1 MAQDLRKATHELIS
15 FVERAL
21 RTTDD
26 PTVEEDGQAWQVRK
40 NPNAGVAVT
49 LHEVVD
55 GKPTGARATKFIA
68 AQERHADHPEDIPF
82 VAGQPT
88 YLRQDGEDVLVV
100 WVRDRES
107 TEREFGGWPP
117 PALTDEQ
124 RSGLES
130 PFMQSLSERIHPI
143 AERLR
148 GGDPEAKGE
157 FVRVMTELRA
167 EHPDELAE
175 LQSVTQS
182 VFQGPEA
189 MESLAERIDSVVAE
203 CVHSGWHAGEQWESD
218 VPFPQR
224 GVRLERGNRVREIRA
239 TIFGPGQWLLLRDA
253 AA

>member
-1 MAQDLRKATHELIS
+1 MARDLRKATHELIS

-26 PTVEEDGQAWQVRK
+26 LTVEEDGQAWQVHK

-68 AQERHADHPEDIPF
+68 AQERHPDHPEDIPF

-88 YLRQDGEDVLVV
+88 YLRQDGDDVLVV

-107 TEREFGGWPP
+107 MERDGEWPP
-117 PALTDEQ
+117 PALTDEM
-124 RSGLES
+124 RSELES
-130 PFMQSLSERIHPI
+130 PFVHSLSERTRSI

-148 GGDPEAKGE
+148 DGDPEAKQDLM
-157 FVRVMTELRA
+157 RVMTELRTEHA
-167 EHPDELAE
+167 EELSG
-175 LQSVTQS
+175 LQSVVQS

-189 MESLAERIDSVVAE
+189 IAGLTERIDALVTESVE
-203 CVHSGWHAGEQWESD
+203 NGWRAGERWESE

-224 GVRLERGNRVREIRA
+224 GLRLERGNRVREIHG
-239 TIFGPGQWLLLRDA
+239 TIFGPGQWLSLRDA